1 MFDREADTWTMS
13 GARDRFWSLRY
24 DGPSN
29 GVTEPV
35 ESAFDREAKIS
46 GNEYL
51 IAVLADRLQFS

>member
-1 MFDREADTWTMS
+1 MFNREADTGTMS
-13 GARDRFWSLRY
+13 GARDGLRSLRY

-35 ESAFDREAKIS
+35 ESAFDS

-51 IAVLADRLQFS
+51 IDVMAYRLQFS